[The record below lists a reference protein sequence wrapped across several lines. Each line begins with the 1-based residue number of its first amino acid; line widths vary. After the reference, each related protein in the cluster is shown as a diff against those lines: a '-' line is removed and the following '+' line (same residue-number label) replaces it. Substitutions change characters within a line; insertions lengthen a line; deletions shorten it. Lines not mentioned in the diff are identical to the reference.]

1 MRSRPAVTLTTLAR
15 ELGVNVSTVSRA
27 LSDHPVGVSA
37 QTVEHVRSLAR
48 ARGYVH
54 NASARALRTGRSWAV
69 GMTVP
74 RLTDVVLALVY
85 HGVDEVAI
93 DAGYTAFVA
102 NTRDDAEL
110 RRRRLDLMLAHQVD
124 GILLADTHLQDPHL
138 DQLDAAGVPHV
149 LALRSLPDRVSVS
162 TDDRTGGRLAA
173 QHLLALGHTRV
184 AVAAGDLRASTGKE
198 RTAGFVETYAQAGH
212 PVPASLVVAGMFDVD
227 SGARAAHRLLDLAP
241 DLTAVFATSDT
252 SAVGVLGTLRD
263 RGRSVPDD
271 VAVVGYNNLDL
282 GAALPVPLTS
292 VDSRLT
298 DIGRLAMSTLL
309 ELIDGRDPASQRLP
323 PTLVV
328 RASTTGVTLPT

>member
-1 MRSRPAVTLTTLAR
+1 MPPRPLVTLSTLAR

-37 QTVEHVRSLAR
+37 QTIEQIRAVAH

-54 NASARALRTGRSWAV
+54 NASARALRTGRSHAV

-85 HGVDEVAI
+85 NGVDEVSI

-102 NTRDDAEL
+102 NTGDDAEL
-110 RRRRLDLMLAHQVD
+110 RQRRLDLMLAHQVD
-124 GILLADTHLQDPHL
+124 GILLADTHLGDPHL
-138 DQLDAAGVPHV
+138 EQLDATGVPHV
-149 LALRSLPDRVSVS
+149 LALRSQPDRLSVS
-162 TDDRTGGRLAA
+162 TDDLTGGRLAA
-173 QHLLALGHTRV
+173 EHLLALGHTRV
-184 AVAAGDLRASTGKE
+184 SVVAGDVRASTGSE
-198 RTAGFVETYAQAGH
+198 RTRGFVEAYARADL
-212 PVPASLVVAGMFDVD
+212 PVPGELVVPGLFDVA
-227 SGARAAHRLLDLAP
+227 SGARAAQRLLDLAP
-241 DLTAVFATSDT
+241 DLTAVFATSDI
-252 SAVGVLGTLRD
+252 SAIGVLGTLRD
-263 RGRSVPDD
+263 RGRRVPDD

-282 GAALPVPLTS
+282 AAALPVPLTS

-309 ELIDGRDPASQRLP
+309 QLIDGQTPVSQRLP

-328 RASTTGVTLPT
+328 RASTGAPGV